1 MLFKILGS
9 IIVILSSTFLGFAL
23 ANECKNRPLQLRELH
38 GLLQMF
44 ENQISYLSDVISEA
58 FERIGRVSKSAV
70 SVFFIRTV
78 ELLREDKTLNASQ
91 AWEKA
96 VNENIKKTSL
106 NQEDK
111 DILLAFGKLLGSSEL
126 EGQIKNIR
134 LTMTQLKL
142 QEEKAETNRA
152 KNEKMYKSLGILG
165 GIAVVIVL
173 L

>member
-1 MLFKILGS
+1 MLFKIIGS
-9 IIVILSSTFLGFAL
+9 LIVILSSTFLGFTL
-23 ANECKNRPLQLRELH
+23 ANECKNRPVQLRELQ

-44 ENQISYLSDVISEA
+44 ENQISYLSDVIAEA
-58 FERIGRVSKSAV
+58 FERISRVRGSNIC
-70 SVFFIRTV
+70 VFFSRTV
-78 ELLREDKTLNASQ
+78 ELLKEDTALNAPQ

-106 NQEDK
+106 NPEDK
-111 DILLAFGKLLGSSEL
+111 EILLAFGKMLGSSEL

-142 QEEKAETNRA
+142 QEEKAEACRV
-152 KNEKMYKSLGILG
+152 KNEKMYRSLGILG